1 MKGPDAEEIQT
12 VVPNIPIKRLALD
25 LASCQSVKTAAQT
38 FCDSCDRLDILLLNA
53 GTMSY
58 TPGMTEDSFEVH
70 FGINYVG
77 HALLTKLLLP
87 TLLNTTQ
94 TDPDSDVRII
104 FVSSAVHK
112 QAPVGGIQFDNLKSK
127 GINPDAMARYGQSK
141 LTGPLLREGA
151 GTAVSAGESGLS
163 TPGSSEDAS

>member
-1 MKGPDAEEIQT
+1 
-12 VVPNIPIKRLALD
+12 
-25 LASCQSVKTAAQT
+25 
-38 FCDSCDRLDILLLNA
+38 
-53 GTMSY
+53 MSY

-87 TLLNTTQ
+87 TLLNTAQ

-127 GINPDAMARYGQSK
+127 GINPDAMARY
-141 LTGPLLREGA
+141 
-151 GTAVSAGESGLS
+151 
-163 TPGSSEDAS
+163 